1 MTTSNGPIHPSE
13 LPPMGRG
20 PLRLNMAEHPGK
32 NRLDGAW
39 WPQSRDLA
47 VELAD
52 LVDHFPPRFG
62 RVARALFSPPDW
74 DPGPRR
80 VPVAGGYVKVG
91 SFPLDDSHLI
101 NLTMSDRTVLHLL
114 VVPPGFTAGQGEEAL
129 LAAATSG
136 NAHSAADLL
145 AEVVDSPDVDPWDHW
160 SDDGGPWWGPSR
172 VPLSFRTGS

>member
-1 MTTSNGPIHPSE
+1 MSTSSKPILPSEIHPQS
-13 LPPMGRG
+13 RG

-32 NRLDGAW
+32 NYLDGAW

-62 RVARALFSPPDW
+62 RIVRALFSPPDW
-74 DPGPRR
+74 EPGPRR

-91 SFPLDDSHLI
+91 SFPRDDSHLI
-101 NLTMSDRTVLHLL
+101 HLRTSDRNVLQVL
-114 VVPPGFTAGQGEEAL
+114 VVPPGFTDAQGDEAM

-145 AEVVDSPDVDPWDHW
+145 AEVTDSPDVDPRDHW
-160 SDDGGPWWGPSR
+160 TDAR
-172 VPLSFRTGS
+172 